1 MEASGGGC
9 VPIKF
14 YLFKKKKS
22 GKVNLA
28 MGYRFFTPSLG
39 YLSDVSVRIL

>member
-14 YLFKKKKS
+14 YLFKKKS

-39 YLSDVSVRIL
+39 YLPDVSVRIL